1 MSPTLPLNSE
11 VSPLMPVIDSETQTP
26 IEIKFENVGVH
37 YYSVPSWLG
46 GKAFQALQNIDLNV
60 EDKSLAIVGRSGAG
74 KSTLIELLF
83 GLKSPTVGR
92 ISLFGHSLPI
102 RNSKTQ
108 ATVCRLIQ
116 LVPQEPHTSLNPYY
130 TVRQILA
137 EPLSNLDVSGNHE
150 SIIEE
155 TLLDVGLP
163 ATLLSLKPNQLS
175 TGQAQRV
182 AIARAL
188 VVRPAVLVA
197 DEPTASLDPVN
208 RQRLLDL
215 LNSLKNKR
223 DMRIVLVTHDLGAAK
238 ALCEEILVLDHG
250 EMVEHGPTP
259 QVMSTPAHPAT
270 QLLIEAQPLSKS
282 TC

>member
-1 MSPTLPLNSE
+1 MSSTLSLNSE
-11 VSPLMPVIDSETQTP
+11 ASPLMPVTDSETQTP
-26 IEIKFENVGVH
+26 IEIKFDNVSVH
-37 YYSVPSWLG
+37 YYYVPSWLG
-46 GKAFQALQNIDLNV
+46 GKAFKALQNIDLNV

-83 GLKSPTVGR
+83 GLKAPTVGQ
-92 ISLFGHSLPI
+92 INLFGYSLPI
-102 RNSKTQ
+102 RDSKAQ

-150 SIIEE
+150 AIIEE
-155 TLLDVGLP
+155 ALSDVGLP
-163 ATLLSLKPNQLS
+163 ASLLLLKPNQLS

-215 LNSLKNKR
+215 VNSLKKKR
-223 DMRIVLVTHDLGAAK
+223 DMRLILVTHDLGAAK

-250 EMVEHGPTP
+250 EMVEHGPTD
-259 QVMSTPAHPAT
+259 QVMSKPAHPAT
-270 QLLIEAQPLSKS
+270 QMLIESQPLSKS

>member
-1 MSPTLPLNSE
+1 MSSTLSLNSE
-11 VSPLMPVIDSETQTP
+11 ASPLMPVTDSETQTP
-26 IEIKFENVGVH
+26 IEIKFDNVSVH

-46 GKAFQALQNIDLNV
+46 GKAFKALQNIDLNV

-83 GLKSPTVGR
+83 GLKAPTVGQ
-92 ISLFGHSLPI
+92 INLFGYSLPI
-102 RNSKTQ
+102 LDSKAQ

-150 SIIEE
+150 AIIEE
-155 TLLDVGLP
+155 ALSDVGLP
-163 ATLLSLKPNQLS
+163 ASLLLLKPNQLS

-215 LNSLKNKR
+215 VNSLKKKR
-223 DMRIVLVTHDLGAAK
+223 DMRLILVTHDLGAAK

-250 EMVEHGPTP
+250 EMVEHGPTD
-259 QVMSTPAHPAT
+259 QVMSKPAHPAT
-270 QLLIEAQPLSKS
+270 QMLIESQPLSKS

>member
-1 MSPTLPLNSE
+1 MSSTFSLNSE
-11 VSPLMPVIDSETQTP
+11 VSPSMPVIDSETLTP

-37 YYSVPSWLG
+37 YYSIPRWLG
-46 GKAFQALQNIDLNV
+46 GQVFKALQNVDLNV

-83 GLKSPTVGR
+83 GLKSPTVGG

-102 RNSKTQ
+102 RNSKVQ

-155 TLLDVGLP
+155 TLSDVGLP
-163 ATLLSLKPNQLS
+163 ASLLSLKPNQLS

-197 DEPTASLDPVN
+197 DEPTSSLDPVN

-215 LNSLKNKR
+215 LNSLKKKR
-223 DMRIVLVTHDLGAAK
+223 DMRLILVTHDLGAAQ

-250 EMVEHGPTP
+250 QMVEHGPTP
-259 QVMSTPAHPAT
+259 QVMSEPDHPAT
-270 QLLIEAQPLSKS
+270 QMLIESQPLSKS

>member
-1 MSPTLPLNSE
+1 MSSTFSLNSE
-11 VSPLMPVIDSETQTP
+11 VSRSMPVIDSETFTP

-37 YYSVPSWLG
+37 YYSIPRWLG
-46 GKAFQALQNIDLNV
+46 GQAFKALQNVDLNV

-83 GLKSPTVGR
+83 GLKLPTVGD

-102 RNSKTQ
+102 RNSKVQ
-108 ATVCRLIQ
+108 AAVRRLIQ

-137 EPLSNLDVSGNHE
+137 EPLSNLDVSGNHQ

-155 TLLDVGLP
+155 TLSDVGLP
-163 ATLLSLKPNQLS
+163 ASLLSLKPNQLS

-197 DEPTASLDPVN
+197 DEPTSSLDPVN

-215 LNSLKNKR
+215 LNSLKKKR
-223 DMRIVLVTHDLGAAK
+223 DMRLILVTHDLGAAQ

-250 EMVEHGPTP
+250 QMVEHGPTP
-259 QVMSTPAHPAT
+259 QVMSEPDHPAT
-270 QLLIEAQPLSKS
+270 QMLIESQPLSKS

>member
-1 MSPTLPLNSE
+1 MSSTFSLNSE
-11 VSPLMPVIDSETQTP
+11 VSPSMPVIDSETLTP
-26 IEIKFENVGVH
+26 IEITFENVGVH
-37 YYSVPSWLG
+37 YYSIPRWLG
-46 GKAFQALQNIDLNV
+46 GQAFKALQNVDVNV

-83 GLKSPTVGR
+83 GLKSPTVGD

-102 RNSKTQ
+102 RNSKVQ
-108 ATVCRLIQ
+108 AAVCRLIQ

-137 EPLSNLDVSGNHE
+137 EPLSNLDVSGNHQ

-163 ATLLSLKPNQLS
+163 VSLLSLKPNQLS

-197 DEPTASLDPVN
+197 DEPTSSLDPVN

-215 LNSLKNKR
+215 LNSLKKKR
-223 DMRIVLVTHDLGAAK
+223 DMRLILVTHDLGAAQ

-250 EMVEHGPTP
+250 QMVEHGPTP
-259 QVMSTPAHPAT
+259 QVMSEPAHPAT
-270 QLLIEAQPLSKS
+270 QMLIESQPLSKS

>member
-1 MSPTLPLNSE
+1 MSSTFSLNSE
-11 VSPLMPVIDSETQTP
+11 VSPSMPVIDSETQTP

-37 YYSVPSWLG
+37 YYSIPRWLG
-46 GKAFQALQNIDLNV
+46 GQAFKALQNVDLNV

-83 GLKSPTVGR
+83 GLKSPTVGG

-102 RNSKTQ
+102 RNSKVQ

-155 TLLDVGLP
+155 TLSDVGLP
-163 ATLLSLKPNQLS
+163 ASLLSLKPNHLS

-197 DEPTASLDPVN
+197 DEPTSSLDPVN

-215 LNSLKNKR
+215 LNSLKKKR
-223 DMRIVLVTHDLGAAK
+223 DMRLILVTHDLGAAQ

-250 EMVEHGPTP
+250 QMVEHGPTP
-259 QVMSTPAHPAT
+259 QVMSEPDHPAT
-270 QLLIEAQPLSKS
+270 QMLIESQPLSKS

>member
-1 MSPTLPLNSE
+1 
-11 VSPLMPVIDSETQTP
+11 MPVIDSETQTP

-37 YYSVPSWLG
+37 YYSIPRWFG
-46 GKAFQALQNIDLNV
+46 GQAFKALQNVDLKV

-83 GLKSPTVGR
+83 GLKSPTVGD
-92 ISLFGHSLPI
+92 ISLFGRSLPI
-102 RNSKTQ
+102 RNSKVQ
-108 ATVCRLIQ
+108 AAICRLIQ
-116 LVPQEPHTSLNPYY
+116 LMPQEPHTSLNPYY

-137 EPLSNLDVSGNHE
+137 EPLINLDVSGNHE

-155 TLLDVGLP
+155 TLSDVGLP
-163 ATLLSLKPNQLS
+163 ASLLSLKPNQLS

-182 AIARAL
+182 AIARSLA
-188 VVRPAVLVA
+188 VRPAVLVA
-197 DEPTASLDPVN
+197 DEPTSSLDPVN

-215 LNSLKNKR
+215 LNSLKKKR
-223 DMRIVLVTHDLGAAK
+223 DMRLILVTHDLGAAQV
-238 ALCEEILVLDHG
+238 LCEEILVLDHG
-250 EMVEHGPTP
+250 QMVEHGPTP

-270 QLLIEAQPLSKS
+270 QMLIESQPLSKS

>member
-1 MSPTLPLNSE
+1 MSSTLSLNSE
-11 VSPLMPVIDSETQTP
+11 VSPLMPVIDLETQTP

-37 YYSVPSWLG
+37 YYSIPSWLG
-46 GKAFQALQNIDLNV
+46 GRAFKALQNIDLNV

-83 GLKSPTVGR
+83 GLKEPTVGR

-102 RNSKTQ
+102 RSSKVQ
-108 ATVCRLIQ
+108 AAVCRLIQ

-155 TLLDVGLP
+155 SLSDVGLP
-163 ATLLSLKPNQLS
+163 ATLLSLKSNQLS

-197 DEPTASLDPVN
+197 DEPTSSLDPVN

-215 LNSLKNKR
+215 LNSLKKKR
-223 DMRIVLVTHDLGAAK
+223 DMRLILVTHDLGAAK
-238 ALCEEILVLDHG
+238 ALCEEVLVLDHG
-250 EMVEHGPTP
+250 EMVEFGPTE
-259 QVMSTPAHPAT
+259 QVMGTPAHPAT
-270 QLLIEAQPLSKS
+270 QLLIESQPLSKS

>member
-1 MSPTLPLNSE
+1 MSSTFSLNSE
-11 VSPLMPVIDSETQTP
+11 VSPSMPVIDSETLTP

-37 YYSVPSWLG
+37 YYSIPRWLG
-46 GKAFQALQNIDLNV
+46 GQAFKALQNVDLNV

-83 GLKSPTVGR
+83 GLKSPTVGD

-102 RNSKTQ
+102 RNSKVQ
-108 ATVCRLIQ
+108 AAVCRLIQ

-137 EPLSNLDVSGNHE
+137 EPLSNLDVSGNHQ

-163 ATLLSLKPNQLS
+163 ASLLSLKPNQLS

-197 DEPTASLDPVN
+197 DEPTSSLDPVN

-215 LNSLKNKR
+215 LNSLKKKR
-223 DMRIVLVTHDLGAAK
+223 DMRLILVTHDLGAAQ

-250 EMVEHGPTP
+250 QMVEHGPTP
-259 QVMSTPAHPAT
+259 QVMSTPAHPVT
-270 QLLIEAQPLSKS
+270 QMLIESQPLSKS

>member
-1 MSPTLPLNSE
+1 MSSTLSLNSE
-11 VSPLMPVIDSETQTP
+11 VSPLMPVIDLETQTP

-37 YYSVPSWLG
+37 YYSIPSWLG
-46 GKAFQALQNIDLNV
+46 GKAFKALQNIDLNV

-83 GLKSPTVGR
+83 GLKEPTVGR

-102 RNSKTQ
+102 RNSKVQ
-108 ATVCRLIQ
+108 AAVCRLIQ
-116 LVPQEPHTSLNPYY
+116 LVPQEPHTSLNPHY

-155 TLLDVGLP
+155 SLSDVGLP
-163 ATLLSLKPNQLS
+163 ATLLSLKSNQLS

-197 DEPTASLDPVN
+197 DEPTSSLDPVN

-215 LNSLKNKR
+215 LNSLKKKR
-223 DMRIVLVTHDLGAAK
+223 DMRLILVTHDLGAAK
-238 ALCEEILVLDHG
+238 VLCEEILVLDHG
-250 EMVEHGPTP
+250 EMVEFGPTE
-259 QVMSTPAHPAT
+259 QVMGTPAHPAT
-270 QLLIEAQPLSKS
+270 QLLIESQPLSKS

>member
-1 MSPTLPLNSE
+1 MSSTLSLNSE
-11 VSPLMPVIDSETQTP
+11 ASPLMPVTDSETQTP
-26 IEIKFENVGVH
+26 IEIKFDNVGVH

-46 GKAFQALQNIDLNV
+46 GKAFKALQNIDLNV

-108 ATVCRLIQ
+108 ARVCRLIQ

-150 SIIEE
+150 AIIEE
-155 TLLDVGLP
+155 ALSDVGLP
-163 ATLLSLKPNQLS
+163 ASLLLLKPNQLS

-215 LNSLKNKR
+215 VNSLKKKR
-223 DMRIVLVTHDLGAAK
+223 DMRLILVTHDLGAAK

-250 EMVEHGPTP
+250 EMVEHGPTD
-259 QVMSTPAHPAT
+259 QVMSKPAHPAT
-270 QLLIEAQPLSKS
+270 QMLIESQPLSKS

>member
-1 MSPTLPLNSE
+1 MSSTFSLNSE
-11 VSPLMPVIDSETQTP
+11 VSPSMPVIDSETQTP

-46 GKAFQALQNIDLNV
+46 GQAFKALQNVDLNV

-83 GLKSPTVGR
+83 GLKSPTVGD

-102 RNSKTQ
+102 RNSKVQ
-108 ATVCRLIQ
+108 AEVCRLIQ

-137 EPLSNLDVSGNHE
+137 EPLSNLDVSGNHQ

-155 TLLDVGLP
+155 TLSDVGLP
-163 ATLLSLKPNQLS
+163 ASLLSLKPNQLS

-197 DEPTASLDPVN
+197 DEPTSSLDPVN

-215 LNSLKNKR
+215 LNSLKKKR
-223 DMRIVLVTHDLGAAK
+223 DMRLILVTHDLGAAQ

-250 EMVEHGPTP
+250 QMVEHGPTP

-270 QLLIEAQPLSKS
+270 QMLLESQPLSKS

>member
-1 MSPTLPLNSE
+1 MSSTLPLNSE
-11 VSPLMPVIDSETQTP
+11 VSPSMPVIDSETQTP

-46 GKAFQALQNIDLNV
+46 GKVFKALQNIDLNV

-83 GLKSPTVGR
+83 GLKAPTLGS
-92 ISLFGHSLPI
+92 ISLFGYSLPI
-102 RNSKTQ
+102 RDSKAQ

-150 SIIEE
+150 AIIEE
-155 TLLDVGLP
+155 ALSDVGLP
-163 ATLLSLKPNQLS
+163 ASLLLLKPNQLS

-215 LNSLKNKR
+215 VNLLKKKR
-223 DMRIVLVTHDLGAAK
+223 DMRLILVTHDLGAAK

-270 QLLIEAQPLSKS
+270 QLLIESQPLSKS

>member
-83 GLKSPTVGR
+83 GLKAPTVGQ
-92 ISLFGHSLPI
+92 INLFGYSLPI
-102 RNSKTQ
+102 RDSKAQ

-150 SIIEE
+150 AIIEE
-155 TLLDVGLP
+155 ALSDVGLP
-163 ATLLSLKPNQLS
+163 ASLLLLKPNQLS

-215 LNSLKNKR
+215 VNSLKKKR
-223 DMRIVLVTHDLGAAK
+223 DMRLILVTHDLGAAK

-250 EMVEHGPTP
+250 EMVEHGPTD
-259 QVMSTPAHPAT
+259 QVMSKPAHPAT
-270 QLLIEAQPLSKS
+270 QMLIESQPLSKS

>member
-1 MSPTLPLNSE
+1 MSSTLPLNSE
-11 VSPLMPVIDSETQTP
+11 ASPFMPVTDSETQTP
-26 IEIKFENVGVH
+26 IEIKFDNVSVH
-37 YYSVPSWLG
+37 YHSVPSWLG
-46 GKAFQALQNIDLNV
+46 GKAFKALQNIDLNV

-83 GLKSPTVGR
+83 GLKAPTVGQ
-92 ISLFGHSLPI
+92 INLFGYSLPI
-102 RNSKTQ
+102 RDSKAQ

-150 SIIEE
+150 AIIEE
-155 TLLDVGLP
+155 ALSDVGLP
-163 ATLLSLKPNQLS
+163 ASLLLLKPNQLS

-215 LNSLKNKR
+215 VNSLKKKR
-223 DMRIVLVTHDLGAAK
+223 DMRLILVTHDLGAAK

-250 EMVEHGPTP
+250 EMVEHGLTD
-259 QVMSTPAHPAT
+259 QVMNKPAHPAT
-270 QLLIEAQPLSKS
+270 QMLIESQPLSKS

>member
-1 MSPTLPLNSE
+1 MSSTYSLDSE
-11 VSPLMPVIDSETQTP
+11 VSSSMPVIDSETQTP

-37 YYSVPSWLG
+37 YYSIPRWLG
-46 GKAFQALQNIDLNV
+46 GQAFKALQNVDLNV

-83 GLKSPTVGR
+83 GLKSPTVGDIR
-92 ISLFGHSLPI
+92 LFGHSLPI
-102 RNSKTQ
+102 RNSKVQ
-108 ATVCRLIQ
+108 AAVCRLIQ

-130 TVRQILA
+130 TVQQILA
-137 EPLSNLDVSGNHE
+137 EPLSNLDVSGDHE

-155 TLLDVGLP
+155 TLSDVGLP
-163 ATLLSLKPNQLS
+163 ASLLSLKPNQLS

-197 DEPTASLDPVN
+197 DEPTSSLDPVN

-215 LNSLKNKR
+215 LNSLKKKR
-223 DMRIVLVTHDLGAAK
+223 DMRLVLVTHDLGAAQ

-250 EMVEHGPTP
+250 QIVEHGPTS

-270 QLLIEAQPLSKS
+270 QMLIESQPLSKS